1 MLDVAIRL
9 RGLLQSAGFR
19 DVEAHSETR
28 SFSFIAFDDYFS
40 ATEAGAGISR
50 QEYVSLSAE
59 IKAAVRDDVRR
70 SFPDAGSKPFVVEME
85 VLVGSGMA

>member
-1 MLDVAIRL
+1 ME
-9 RGLLQSAGFR
+9 

-40 ATEAGAGISR
+40 ATEAGAGISG
-50 QEYVSLSAE
+50 QEYVNLSAE
-59 IKAAVRDDVRR
+59 INAAVREDVRR
-70 SFPDAGSKPFVVEME
+70 SFPDAGGSKPFVVEME